1 MTIRTKAELDAL
13 FADNTSGN
21 ISPQDLRDFLD
32 TTMGGY
38 GSISCHEGSTAQVL
52 AAGVAEQLTEFTAN
66 GISNG
71 TTPDYTGN
79 DITIDYTGIYDIQF
93 NVSFEGISTAVQDFL
108 LYVDGA
114 HPALAPHSK
123 RKTANNDVGFCAF
136 TGQLSLTAGEVLSIW
151 IDSDTSGSIVLVE
164 SHFLVRRIS

>member
-1 MTIRTKAELDAL
+1 MTIKTKAELTAL
-13 FADNTSGN
+13 FADNTTGA

-38 GSISCHEGSTAQVL
+38 GGISCTD
-52 AAGVAEQLTEFTAN
+52 GVTGQALVATTAEQLTEFTEN

-79 DITIDYTGIYDIQF
+79 DITIDYAGVYDIQL
-93 NVSFEGISTAVQDFL
+93 NVSFEGIAGAVQEFL

-114 HPALAPHSK
+114 HPSGAPHSM

-136 TGQLSLTAGEVLSIW
+136 TGQLLLSAAAVLSVW
-151 IDSDTSGSIVLVE
+151 IESDITGSIVLVE
-164 SHFLVRRIS
+164 SQFIVRRIG